1 MRMGAP
7 LTRSTLIAGV
17 MALAILQGTAPVLAQ
32 TSPPASPAES
42 SQAVPVPSRDQLEL
56 QVNILKDYIAKLKE
70 NAEKQFA
77 ELQANIE
84 KLKTDLVAA
93 TAKVDPA
100 LMTAQKSAQLRE
112 LQYAKE
118 KFDIVVDGYREQ
130 RIANR
135 VALLL
140 VVIMVIAG
148 IAFSA
153 LQLLKGLR
161 PISATPGSSGGGGS
175 ASDANDPTTATR
187 SIGDDSLAA
196 SDVEI
201 SAGKIRVTSTVVGVV
216 VLVISIAFFYI
227 YMKDLTSIRVVGDA
241 GMQQSAPSK

>member
-1 MRMGAP
+1 M
-7 LTRSTLIAGV
+7 S
-17 MALAILQGTAPVLAQ
+17 
-32 TSPPASPAES
+32 
-42 SQAVPVPSRDQLEL
+42 VPSRDQLEL
-56 QVNILKDYIAKLKE
+56 QVDILKDYIAKLKE
-70 NAEKQFA
+70 NAEKQSA

-84 KLKTDLVAA
+84 KLKADLVAA

-140 VVIMVIAG
+140 VVIMVIDG

-153 LQLLKGLR
+153 LQLWKGLGPSPQHPEAAAAVHLQVPR
-161 PISATPGSSGGGGS
+161 MTQRRQP
-175 ASDANDPTTATR
+175 
-187 SIGDDSLAA
+187 AA
-196 SDVEI
+196 S
-201 SAGKIRVTSTVVGVV
+201 AAIRSRPATVK
-216 VLVISIAFFYI
+216 SR
-227 YMKDLTSIRVVGDA
+227 RVKYA
-241 GMQQSAPSK
+241 